1 MHCGCDRD
9 SANLCLVGVR
19 RAATVSCLKG
29 RSAYV
34 SLTLALVAATLLG
47 ACSLISSVIP
57 CVERPH
63 ETGLLLVCDEQFK
76 DMPEE
81 LKGAASWGW
90 VLAEDHPDDLGYPW
104 PNPDAKELEF
114 RVLGPRGEAAVRDW
128 MAGNATKLGPK
139 PMDLPRP
146 QVPIKF
152 VVVDRSFRQLQD
164 IQHGVV
170 PPKDLP
176 DGDAIYT
183 IHPDTRRNATV
194 ITIERLSDPLLRAL
208 AARYGTAAIV
218 IRIDPNRRWTGY

>member
-1 MHCGCDRD
+1 MTHRF
-9 SANLCLVGVR
+9 AVL
-19 RAATVSCLKG
+19 
-29 RSAYV
+29 
-34 SLTLALVAATLLG
+34 SLTVGIFVASLFG
-47 ACSLISSVIP
+47 ACSLIPSLIP
-57 CVERPH
+57 CVERRH
-63 ETGLLLVCDEQFK
+63 ESGLLLVCREQFK

-104 PNPDAKELEF
+104 PNPDTKELEF
-114 RVLGPRGEAAVRDW
+114 RVLGPRGEAAVREW

-152 VVVDRSFRQLQD
+152 VAVDRSFRQLQD

-176 DGDAIYT
+176 DGDAIYK

-194 ITIERLSDPLLRAL
+194 ITMDRLSDPLLRAL
-208 AARYGTAAIV
+208 ASRYGTAAIV
-218 IRIDPNRRWTGY
+218 IRVDPDRPRIFTNSATHVLPDSPGRPSVP